1 MFIGHFAVGL
11 AAKKLNPKPSLG
23 TYFLAAQFLDL
34 LWPTLLLLNVEKVAI
49 NHDPTAP
56 VPLLFTHYPVSHSL
70 LAVLGWAV
78 LIGGIYFLLK
88 KNKSAALLIG
98 LCVVSHWF
106 LDLLV
111 HVPDLPLYPG
121 HSPEFGLGLWKMK
134 GVEMALELILFIA
147 CAILYWNATKARNKT
162 GIYATAA
169 LLVFLLVVFLLNEFG
184 PPPTDVKAV
193 AWAGESQWLIVAWAY
208 WADRN
213 RVARGAFKS
222 TGNDTLRTFVQHRPL
237 EQ

>member
-49 NHDPTAP
+49 NPDPAAP
-56 VPLLFTHYPVSHSL
+56 VPLTFTHYPVSHSL
-70 LAVLGWAV
+70 LFVLGWAA
-78 LIGGIYFLLK
+78 LFGGIYFLLK
-88 KNKSAALLIG
+88 KSKAAALLIG

-121 HSPEFGLGLWKMK
+121 NSPEYGLGLWKMK
-134 GVEMALELILFIA
+134 GVEMALELMLFLA
-147 CAILYWNATKARNKT
+147 GAAMYWKATRAKNKT

-184 PPPTDVKAV
+184 PPPTDVRAV
-193 AWAGESQWLIVAWAY
+193 AWAGQLQWLIVAWAY
-208 WADRN
+208 WADSR
-213 RVARGAFKS
+213 RTPKLPGQQASSSSAAFN
-222 TGNDTLRTFVQHRPL
+222 TAAA
-237 EQ
+237 

>member
-49 NHDPTAP
+49 NPDAAAP
-56 VPLLFTHYPVSHSL
+56 VPLTFTHYPVSHSL
-70 LAVLGWAV
+70 LAVVGWSV

-88 KNKSAALLIG
+88 KKKAAALLIG
-98 LCVVSHWF
+98 LCVLSHWF

-121 HSPEFGLGLWKMK
+121 NSPAYGLGLWKMK
-134 GVEMALELILFIA
+134 GVEMALELILFLA
-147 CAILYWNATKARNKT
+147 GAALYWNATRAKNKT

-169 LLVFLLVVFLLNEFG
+169 LLIFLLVVFLLNEFG

-193 AWAGESQWLIVAWAY
+193 AWAGQLQWLIVAWAY
-208 WADRN
+208 WADSR
-213 RVARGAFKS
+213 RTPKS
-222 TGNDTLRTFVQHRPL
+222 SERQTSSPAATKTATA
-237 EQ
+237 